1 MEQELE
7 TLAKP
12 LLDFYMVVEVVGELV
27 GELVGEQK
35 RQP

>member
-1 MEQELE
+1 MMEQELG

-12 LLDFYMVVEVVGELV
+12 LLDFYMVVEAV

>member
-1 MEQELE
+1 VEQELE

-27 GELVGEQK
+27 GEQK